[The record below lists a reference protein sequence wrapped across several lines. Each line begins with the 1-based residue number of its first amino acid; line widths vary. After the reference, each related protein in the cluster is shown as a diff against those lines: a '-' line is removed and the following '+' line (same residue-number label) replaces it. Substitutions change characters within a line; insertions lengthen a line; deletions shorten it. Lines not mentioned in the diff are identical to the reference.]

1 MVAALEKIWEEGE
14 YKAPAPAATGSAAV
28 PAKSGFGSDVGNIFS
43 DIKAGWKE
51 AKAEMTAEIADWT
64 GWAKGKFLEIGP
76 AFGNA
81 IGAGMRS
88 LGQFLATQ
96 KQTIAD
102 LGQSIADIQDQLADA
117 QDELTEAQ
125 DDYNDAVL
133 SGDKDAIKAA
143 DKRLKQQQK
152 LIDGLNEQEKAL
164 KDEKKSIE
172 DGSAAWKTFGKVML
186 QALADVLY
194 GIGAELAARAAIA
207 AG

>member
-1 MVAALEKIWEEGE
+1 
-14 YKAPAPAATGSAAV
+14 
-28 PAKSGFGSDVGNIFS
+28 
-43 DIKAGWKE
+43 
-51 AKAEMTAEIADWT
+51 
-64 GWAKGKFLEIGP
+64 
-76 AFGNA
+76 
-81 IGAGMRS
+81 MRS

-194 GIGAELAARAAIA
+194 GIGAELAARPIA
-207 AG
+207 SFNWAGAVATPALSPPSPQASPLTRGLARMLRVASFRR